1 MKIPFSWLR
10 EFVEIPKE
18 ITVEEICSLFIQR
31 GFEVEGV
38 ENPAGAITGPLVIG
52 RVVDI
57 EELSGHK
64 KPIRYVELDC
74 AEKEHRFVICG
85 ATNFKVGDKVVVAM
99 PGAVLPGNFAISAR
113 ETYGKT
119 SNGMICSA
127 RELGLSED
135 HSGIMVVPDSE
146 IAIGADALQ
155 ALTIDD
161 PVIDISV
168 NPDRGYA
175 MSLRGAAREIADALH
190 VTFNDPAEREIS
202 LRENGSPVPVAIDDP
217 TGAEVIHLRTLSNI
231 NAMAA
236 TPWFMQRRLQQCGM
250 RSISIAVDITNYVML
265 EIGQPLH
272 AFDTSKIDGSIRVRR
287 AKDFATL
294 ETLDG
299 QKRKLSPE
307 NLVISDDS
315 KPLAIAGTMGG
326 ADSEVRDDTQSVAI
340 EAAHFYASV
349 VAKNSRSHIL
359 SSEASR
365 RFERGVD
372 PLLTSFASARAAEL
386 LIAYAGAQFVG
397 TATAGSVKKSSA
409 IELNPQEISQL
420 VGHEY
425 SDSDIKK
432 ALTGVGCVIDSTGK
446 SSHWSVQPPAWRPDL
461 TMMADLAEEVARVF
475 GYDAIPSLMP
485 DVKIGSGSGLTHS
498 GLTQMQKRK
507 REVALHLAHQGFT
520 EVQTYPFVSAE
531 TNALLGFT
539 GDRAKTFA
547 IANPMSAETPYL
559 RTHLTPGL
567 LAAASLNINRG
578 EKSVAIFEI
587 GAIFRNIKGTSPAPT
602 VGVKQRPTSDQIRE
616 IYASVPLQPIHVG
629 GILAGEYSL
638 SGWWGKGRSAEWS
651 DAIDCAAEII
661 RSSGNTFEIKSSELA
676 PWHPGRCAEFIVD
689 GKPVA
694 HAGELH
700 PRVVSAYGLPPRAC
714 AFVVILDALP
724 FASAT
729 AAPAVWTMPAAIQD
743 ISLIVDAK
751 VSVQDVESALRSGAG
766 ELLESITLFDRYDKV
781 GDGKISLAFTMVF
794 RAHDRT
800 LTAEEV
806 SALREKAGKEAELR
820 CGATIRSN

>member
-1 MKIPFSWLR
+1 MKISLSWLR
-10 EFVEIPKE
+10 ECVEIPKG
-18 ITVEEICSLFIQR
+18 TSVDQICDLFIRR

-38 ENPAGAITGPLVIG
+38 SNPADAITGPLVIG
-52 RVVDI
+52 SVIAI

-74 AEKEHRFVICG
+74 AEREHRFVICG
-85 ATNFKVGDKVVVAM
+85 ATNFTTGDKVVVAL
-99 PGAVLPGNFAISAR
+99 PGAILPGNFAISAR

-135 HSGIMVVPDSE
+135 HSGIMVIPDATIE
-146 IAIGADALQ
+146 IGANALEVL
-155 ALTIDD
+155 AIDD

-175 MSLRGAAREIADALH
+175 MSLRGAAREIADALQ
-190 VTFNDPAEREIS
+190 VKFTDPVQRKIS
-202 LRENGSPVPVAIDDP
+202 LKESGSPISVAIDDP
-217 TGAEVIHLRTLSNI
+217 TGAALIHLRTVKNI
-231 NAMAA
+231 DATAP

-250 RSISIAVDITNYVML
+250 RSISIAVDITNYIML
-265 EIGQPLH
+265 EVGQPLH
-272 AFDTSKIDGSIRVRR
+272 AFDTTKIDGGIRVRR
-287 AKDFATL
+287 AKDFSTL

-299 QKRKLSPE
+299 QKRKLLPD
-307 NLVISDDS
+307 NLVIADNS
-315 KPLAIAGTMGG
+315 KPLALAGTMGG
-326 ADSEVRDDTQSVAI
+326 AESEVVSSTTSVAI
-340 EAAHFYASV
+340 EAAHFFSHV

-372 PLLTSFASARAAEL
+372 PALTDFASARAVEL
-386 LIAYAGAQFVG
+386 LIEYAGGTYVG
-397 TATAGSVKKSSA
+397 SAMAGATTKLPA
-409 IELNPQEISQL
+409 IEFNPREISQL
-420 VGHEY
+420 IGHDY
-425 SDSDIKK
+425 SDSEIER
-432 ALTGVGCVIDSTGK
+432 ALTGVGCVIDKSGK
-446 SSHWSVQPPAWRPDL
+446 NSRWRAEPPTWRPDL
-461 TMMADLAEEVARVF
+461 TMMADLAEEVARVV
-475 GYDAIPSLMP
+475 GYDSIPSLMP
-485 DVKIGSGSGLTHS
+485 DVKIGSNSGLTPI
-498 GLTQMQKRK
+498 QKRK

-578 EKSVAIFEI
+578 EKAIAIFEI
-587 GAIFRNIKGTSPAPT
+587 GAIFRNIKGTQKAPE
-602 VGVKQRPTSDQIRE
+602 VGVSQRPSPDQIRE
-616 IYASVPLQPIHVG
+616 IYGSVPNQPIHVG
-629 GILAGEYSL
+629 GILAGEFSL

-651 DAIDCAAEII
+651 DAVDCASEII
-661 RSSGNTFEIKSSELA
+661 RSTGNSFEIKNSDLA

-700 PRVVSAYGLPPRAC
+700 PRVVSAYGLPPRSC

-729 AAPAVWTMPAAIQD
+729 PAPAVWTMPAAIQD
-743 ISLIVDAK
+743 ISLIVAENI
-751 VSVQDVESALRSGAG
+751 SAAEVEAALRHGAG

-794 RAHDRT
+794 RAQDRT

-806 SALREKAGKEAELR
+806 SVLRERAGEEAVAR
-820 CGATIRSN
+820 CHATIRTLS